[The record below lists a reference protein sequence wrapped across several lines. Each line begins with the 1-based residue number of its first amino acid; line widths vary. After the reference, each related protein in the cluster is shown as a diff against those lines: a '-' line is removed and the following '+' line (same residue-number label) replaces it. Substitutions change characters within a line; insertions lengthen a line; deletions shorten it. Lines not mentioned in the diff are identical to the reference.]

1 MSTNANKSSQTLL
14 KLALVLLLPIILIII
29 LIKTFSSSDTDP
41 ALLTSD
47 AIEDRIAPVAKYN
60 TGAPAITLDSGKK
73 GPLTGEEVYKSVCMS
88 CHDAGLAGAPKKG
101 DSAAWAPR
109 IAQGEATL
117 FKHALEGF
125 NGMPS
130 RGGNP
135 KLSDLEVQRAV
146 VFMANA
152 SGGKLAEPADKG
164 ADANKVDD
172 KKADKPA
179 EAALA
184 TVTEAKPAE
193 AAPAAATEAKPA
205 EASPAATTEAKP
217 DETAPAAAAP
227 APAATKGTV
236 DIEKA
241 KALFNS
247 KACSACH
254 SVEAQVVGPAFND
267 VSAKYSDPATVAASI
282 KGGSSGKWGAVPMPP
297 NPVSDEEAQ
306 ILAEWIVSLKN

>member
-117 FKHALEGF
+117 FKHALDGF

-164 ADANKVDD
+164 ADANKADE
-172 KKADKPA
+172 KKA
-179 EAALA
+179 EAAPA
-184 TVTEAKPAE
+184 AEAKPAE
-193 AAPAAATEAKPA
+193 AAPAAAKPTE
-205 EASPAATTEAKP
+205 ST
-217 DETAPAAAAP
+217 PAAAATP
-227 APAATKGTV
+227 APAKGAV